1 MNTIITKFKTSATL
15 WSVVGAFILAMVNL
29 IWGNDNN
36 VSTIASAIIA
46 IIPASIYIYQKF
58 KLRIVFADSNNDG
71 KISVEELAAAIK
83 IAFEESNTEL
93 QTASDAIETIIDVIS
108 TTDTNISTSKSG
120 STFL

>member
-71 KISVEELAAAIK
+71 KVSVEELAAAIK

-108 TTDTNISTSKSG
+108 TDTNISTSKSG
-120 STFL
+120 TTFL

>member
-1 MNTIITKFKTSATL
+1 MNTIVTKFKTSATL
-15 WSVVGAFILAMVNL
+15 WSVVGAFIIAMINL

-58 KLRIVFADSNNDG
+58 KLRIVFADSNSDG

-93 QTASDAIETIIDVIS
+93 QTASDAIESIIDVIS
-108 TTDTNISTSKSG
+108 TDTNISTSKSG
-120 STFL
+120 TT

>member
-108 TTDTNISTSKSG
+108 TDTNISTSKSG
-120 STFL
+120 TTFL

>member
-46 IIPASIYIYQKF
+46 IVPASIYIYQKF

-71 KISVEELAAAIK
+71 KVSVEELAAAIK

-108 TTDTNISTSKSG
+108 TDTNISTSKSG
-120 STFL
+120 TTFL